1 MSFFGEFTWR
11 SSRSGAKVRSALD
24 SQPPHQAKTK
34 PCSRCMN
41 PQPKIQSHL
50 EKWRQK
56 YLSNMFSKSLMT
68 RNPTKTKKS
77 SKPKAHLLAQM
88 LRHCVGIT
96 FWKEHVPQQIL
107 RWGLTVSR
115 RITSKIDAFSPISVA
130 FGVPP
135 ISGTPSPTLLPTK
148 SLNHFH
154 LALRK
159 PKSPTTN

>member
-1 MSFFGEFTWR
+1 MASKISIKHVFQ
-11 SSRSGAKVRSALD
+11 VIDD
-24 SQPPHQAKTK
+24 SQPNKNQ
-34 PCSRCMN
+34 
-41 PQPKIQSHL
+41 
-50 EKWRQK
+50 
-56 YLSNMFSKSLMT
+56 
-68 RNPTKTKKS
+68 KS

-159 PKSPTTN
+159 PKSPTTNWSFQTLKKHHAPFFNISNWSPPRAATRLRWWNRWTPLDVQLTYCLNIAKP